1 MEIKVD
7 KFAEDNGEKLVG
19 LAITYN
25 GKRLIA
31 DKRIAIVEGKTSA
44 EYVAEAAQAAQAE
57 IDAWKAD
64 MDVVGMSFDPQSGN
78 LV

>member
-7 KFAEDNGEKLVG
+7 KFSEENGEKLVG
-19 LAITYN
+19 LAVTYN

-31 DKRIAIVEGKTSA
+31 DKKVPVIEGRAPS
-44 EYVAEAAQAAQAE
+44 EYVADALEAAQAE

-64 MDVVGMSFDPQSGN
+64 MDVVGLSFDPQSGT
-78 LV
+78 LT